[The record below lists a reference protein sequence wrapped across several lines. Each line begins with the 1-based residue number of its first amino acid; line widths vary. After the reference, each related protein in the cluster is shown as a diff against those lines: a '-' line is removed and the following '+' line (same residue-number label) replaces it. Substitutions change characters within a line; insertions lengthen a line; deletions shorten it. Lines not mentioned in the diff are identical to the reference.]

1 MDQEC
6 VPYLEEDGVF
16 GAATEQAVQRFQAAY
31 GLEECGQVQA
41 ETWAALRLAAGNG
54 HDPL

>member
-1 MDQEC
+1 M
-6 VPYLEEDGVF
+6 PYLEEDGVF
-16 GAATEQAVQRFQAAY
+16 GAATEQAVQRFQAAC